1 MKKSKE
7 QLRKIAKKIWNLE
20 RECQAG
26 NNISSNIKEM
36 ESLSSQLDLE
46 ELLYIAA
53 YLEET
58 T

>member
-1 MKKSKE
+1 MKKSNNE
-7 QLRKIAKKIWNLE
+7 LRKIAKKIWDLE
-20 RECQAG
+20 QECQSG
-26 NNISSNIKEM
+26 NNVSKNLKEM
-36 ESLSSQLDLE
+36 ENISEGLDLE